1 MSTKIR
7 EQLVK
12 VVERFHTIEVALFNT
27 FNFNA
32 DFFEQNVLPA
42 LFGVDPADTRSTRE
56 QAVHRGLLETSVG
69 VFCDPSQLRPS
80 RKPYRYT
87 VYPVFVEGRLFHP
100 KNIILIGTDHHG
112 TRWIYIASMS
122 ANLSL
127 KAWGQNCEGFADT
140 WVHARTED
148 AGKALAEF
156 LDWLHERVGNGTA
169 DDALQQAR
177 ALLTQLKTKVSKSDP
192 FGGDHKDKRKI
203 GLYFSPQQKSMWAY
217 VKEHYGPIRK
227 VRAASPYWGNAD
239 STANALQ
246 GVPVELIA
254 ARVPPFYA
262 NVVLGQDLIDSLAV
276 ANCRPK
282 VGTWVKDEG
291 RFYHAKLYEIQTR
304 DGRVAGVGSCNFTRR
319 GLFWD
324 RGEDNL
330 PGNVEC
336 MLFDVA
342 RMPWPLTQALAA
354 DELPPTSS
362 SDDPPQPWPFYV
374 FVQYDWRTERF
385 EWRLQG
391 ESGANVELQLIGQA
405 PILVNDA
412 RPNGQ
417 RKGALKS
424 RAFRLLSNGQQWD
437 GIVTEVNLGDSTQEY
452 SKPLS
457 TDTIIES
464 WHSGAVTE
472 PPPDGDGEG
481 DDTPCDDPD
490 TKPLPGNANA
500 APPMFDSFRFFQA
513 FKILRGKVLESAA
526 DRKHLLAWLVGRS
539 DSLQAFV
546 NAICASQYQ
555 SAAKLVMCVECDALM
570 RMLPPLREAGAVRK
584 KLRRELARS
593 RREVNVEITEELH
606 RRGLQPN
613 ATQMLDWYVKRLTSP
628 RRTQN
633 NQPSISG
640 V

>member
-1 MSTKIR
+1 MSTNIR
-7 EQLVK
+7 EHLVK
-12 VVERFHTIEVALFNT
+12 VVEQFHTIEVALFNT

-42 LFGVDPADTRSTRE
+42 LFGVDPADTRSSRE
-56 QAVHRGLLETSVG
+56 QAVHRSLLETSVG

-100 KNIILIGTDHHG
+100 KNIILIGTDDHG
-112 TRWIYIASMS
+112 TRWVYIASMS

-127 KAWGQNCEGFADT
+127 NAWGKNCEGFADT
-140 WVHARTED
+140 WVHSRTED

-156 LDWLHERVGNGTA
+156 LDWLHERVGSGTA

-177 ALLTQLKTKVSKSDP
+177 DLLTQLKPRVSKSDP
-192 FGGDHKDKRKI
+192 FGGDYNDKRKV
-203 GLYFSPQQKSMWAY
+203 GLYFSPQQKSMWGY
-217 VKEHYGPIRK
+217 VKERYGAIQK
-227 VRAASPYWGNAD
+227 VRAASPYWGNAN

-246 GVPVELIA
+246 GVPIELIA
-254 ARVPPFYA
+254 ARIPPLHA
-262 NVVLGQDLIDSLAV
+262 NVLLGQDLIDSLAA

-291 RFYHAKLYEIQTR
+291 RFYHAKLYDIQTR
-304 DGRVAGVGSCNFTRR
+304 DGRVTGVGSCNFTRP

-324 RGEDNL
+324 RGEENL

-336 MLFDVA
+336 MLFDVT
-342 RMPWPLTQALAA
+342 RMSWPPTQALTA

-362 SDDPPQPWPFYV
+362 DDDAPQPWSFYV

-391 ESGANVELQLIGQA
+391 ESGADIELQLIGQA
-405 PILVNDA
+405 PIRVNDA
-412 RPNGQ
+412 HPNGQ
-417 RKGALKS
+417 RKGTLKS

-437 GIVTEVNLGDSTQEY
+437 GIVTEVNLSDSTQEY

-472 PPPDGDGEG
+472 PPAEG
-481 DDTPCDDPD
+481 DDDGDNTDGDDPD
-490 TKPLPGNANA
+490 AKRLPGNSDA
-500 APPMFDSFRFFQA
+500 APAMFDSFRFFQA

-526 DRKHLLAWLVGRS
+526 DRKQLLAWLVGRS
-539 DSLQAFV
+539 DSVQAFV
-546 NAICASQYQ
+546 NAISASQYQ

-570 RMLPPLREAGAVRK
+570 RLLPPHREASAVRK
-584 KLRRELARS
+584 KLRNELAQS
-593 RREVNVEITEELH
+593 RREVNLEITEELH
-606 RRGLQPN
+606 RRGLPPN
-613 ATQMLDWYVKRLTSP
+613 ATQMLDWYIKRLTNP

-633 NQPSISG
+633 NQLTVSE